1 MPSPGL
7 NLAKL
12 LGTSSTLSANDLDLG
27 VIKQYATFSDLPV
40 SVADGE
46 RGYITATSNLYIYLD
61 GAWYIMTHVN
71 QDLTSLTGVNS
82 TYNLATDGTP
92 TLVIPQST
100 DPEGLPIT
108 YGYSVTSGSLT
119 NGGGATAIVAQGTGD
134 SSNYFN
140 VIPSLNASY
149 QGTFQLTFSA
159 TDGVNTAVTSA
170 ANFELVILPTFNYLV
185 VGGGG
190 SGGGRHGSGGGAG
203 EYNEG
208 TYTAVGGTTY
218 NVSVGQGA
226 PQTGS
231 NSAGA
236 AGFQSSIAGGALSIT
251 SGGGGGGSTY
261 GSNSSSAIGST
272 GGNNTSSNPPTPSG
286 SGFANRGGNGA
297 AAGGG
302 SGGGGGAG
310 ANGSNASGAF
320 GGAGGV
326 GKQWVDS
333 TYYAG
338 GGGGGSDTAHS
349 ASGGN
354 GGGAAGGRNQG
365 TAAVAHKG
373 GGGGGGRGAAWGGN
387 PGGAGGS
394 GIIKIRLD
402 ASVDQPTVT
411 GNPTITTVGSYKF
424 YQWIYGSSGTFYW
437 T

>member
-12 LGTSSTLSANDLDLG
+12 LGTSSVLSPSDLDLG
-27 VIKQYATFSDLPV
+27 VIKQYATFADLPT

-46 RGYITATSNLYIYLD
+46 RGYITDTSNLYIYLD
-61 GAWYIMTHVN
+61 GGWYIMTHVN

-100 DPEGLPIT
+100 DPEGFPIT
-108 YGYSVTSGSLT
+108 YGYAVTSGSLT
-119 NGGGATAIVAQGTGD
+119 NGGGATATVTQGTGD

-140 VIPSLNASY
+140 IIPTLNASY

-170 ANFELVILPTFNYLV
+170 ADFELVILPTFNYLV

-208 TYTAVGGTTY
+208 TYEAVGGTTY
-218 NVSVGQGA
+218 NVSVGAGG

-231 NSAGA
+231 NSAGS
-236 AGFQSSIAGGALSIT
+236 AGFQSSLSGGSFNIT

-261 GSNSSSAIGST
+261 ASNSSSAIGST
-272 GGNNTSSNPPTPSG
+272 GGNNTTSNPPTPSG
-286 SGFANRGGNGA
+286 SGFANRGGTGVVGA
-297 AAGGG
+297 G

-310 ANGSNASGAF
+310 AVGSNASGSQ

-333 TYYAG
+333 SYYAG
-338 GGGGGSDTAHS
+338 GGGGGSDTNHT

-354 GGGAAGGRNQG
+354 GGGGNGGRNSG
-365 TAAVAHKG
+365 SAASAHTG
-373 GGGGGGRGAAWGGN
+373 GGGGGGRGASWGGN

-394 GIIKIRLD
+394 GIIKIRID
-402 ASVDQPTVT
+402 SSADQPTVT